1 MKPLKVDWLQQDS
14 LNEIYQK
21 TGYHFAFM
29 TSPKDGDKQACSWVK
44 CRDFLQDAVA
54 AYTAKS
60 SCSIFGFRYK
70 HGQHPPLDM
79 SRTRMLVK
87 KAQLNKSSAKT
98 DVDRFRKELKAGQ
111 ALVNHYERL
120 AGVSLSTMRKVS
132 DASVHVWRFRGPGF
146 WMRSPFLISM
156 YSFLIRIGDKV
167 DIVDGF
173 KDTPDL
179 IKKLKKVSQMGH
191 VGGDHDINYL
201 GDCHDK
207 MHLFIENLDDL
218 IFGKGKLKLDKNYKH
233 PTNSLHNYCGV
244 HSLCR
249 HVTPD
254 ETLNKKLKKL
264 HQEAKKKK

>member
-1 MKPLKVDWLQQDS
+1 
-14 LNEIYQK
+14 
-21 TGYHFAFM
+21 
-29 TSPKDGDKQACSWVK
+29 
-44 CRDFLQDAVA
+44 
-54 AYTAKS
+54 
-60 SCSIFGFRYK
+60 
-70 HGQHPPLDM
+70 
-79 SRTRMLVK
+79 MLVK

-111 ALVNHYERL
+111 ALVNHYEKL
-120 AGVSLSTMRKVS
+120 AGVSLSTMRKVN

-254 ETLNKKLKKL
+254 TTLNNKLKKL